1 MNVLIDTA
9 IAHARTVLSALV
21 LVLVAG
27 VVAYV
32 TIPKESNPDIDI
44 PIIYVVMTH
53 DGISPEDAERL
64 LIKPTV
70 IWVTGLA
77 PQVTLIT
84 VGQEFVSVGQ
94 KVRAVEEDSLEP
106 AAGQGESS

>member
-1 MNVLIDTA
+1 MGSAMAHLVSPA
-9 IAHARTVLSALV
+9 ILTLTDDGMVGVKTLEADSTVGFHPVRILESGME
-21 LVLVAG
+21 G
-27 VVAYV
+27 V
-32 TIPKESNPDIDI
+32 
-44 PIIYVVMTH
+44 
-53 DGISPEDAERL
+53 
-64 LIKPTV
+64 
-70 IWVTGLA
+70 WVTGLA